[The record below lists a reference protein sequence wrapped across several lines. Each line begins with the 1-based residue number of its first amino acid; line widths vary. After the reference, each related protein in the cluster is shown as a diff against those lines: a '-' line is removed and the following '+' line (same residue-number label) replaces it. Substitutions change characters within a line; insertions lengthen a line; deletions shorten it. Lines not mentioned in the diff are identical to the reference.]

1 MHASSRVARDLLPL
15 PLLGGQDLPKT
26 NLSRGCRQ
34 RWLRRE
40 RRVDDCNAA
49 IRALNYLNS
58 PGSKNDAGPIHS
70 LQTFRASAAQAEA
83 LLRIQTAVDHL
94 GPPPDDVT
102 VPEALRQLRCEG
114 YVDDLQATG
123 ALASFNP
130 EGVSLPEEG
139 WKPISLASLGGRDGG
154 VSVGDYVQ
162 QQVLP
167 PELASARVEACGV
180 KYPYTDPKLRDPKVY
195 GAFLGRLAR
204 SNLVDFSTQ
213 AGAEHIS
220 LFFVRKKN
228 GKLRMIIDARRSNQH
243 FRDPDHVQL
252 CTGDTLSRFEIDG
265 EEDLTICQA
274 DLKDAFYHLSLPES
288 LRKYFVLPPID
299 GRYLKGVCLP
309 DGTPVGS
316 GLKVFPR
323 LAVVPMGWS
332 WALFICQNLHEQI
345 VEASG
350 LSEGQRL
357 RDGRPCPSAAVAH
370 TQYVDNLV
378 VLGQDRSAVVSAFQH
393 AVEHLKA
400 AGLQVHEE
408 EICDGG
414 ACVLGWEF
422 EASGIFRPSARRVWR
437 ARLAIRAL
445 LARRRASG
453 KQIERLVGL
462 CSFICLAR
470 RESLSVFGDVYQ
482 FITRYRDCGREIR
495 MPPGVRRELHMW
507 DAISP
512 LIFKDLRSPW
522 SEQVHRLGRYSERWR
537 FAAHEVMALTVT
549 NPLQIL
555 RWRRTPTLPVG
566 EADPALFNLGGFAP
580 KWRRSVSP
588 LGYSCVYA
596 GSPAN
601 GTRLTTQAGAFG
613 SLVCRVALQKMF
625 YRETLCAPASTVAR
639 TPQSSKKRMVSQM
652 APPALNVQSCLPTQE
667 VEQRQTKKAR
677 RLASLAA
684 QPAPVESLT
693 RLELASVSTA
703 CRARYQRLWEGVAPL
718 LCSSPG
724 VLKDMSTVE
733 TILCQQLEELF
744 LDGCN
749 LASGQYLI
757 AAVIFFN
764 LSLKSHPMPRVKQ
777 SLQGW
782 RKLAPPQARLPI
794 PYEAVALMAQMA
806 FAKGLIS
813 IGLFLLLAFALYLR
827 PSEGLRLRK
836 RDVIKPVQK
845 RGTSSHWQFVLN
857 PLEEGVPSK
866 TQEFDETLQ
875 LDLKYHRGLGEAIH
889 RCLGLDKLSSNQKI
903 FQLESKDINDFMM
916 LARVQLNLQPL
927 GHLHLY
933 RLRHGG
939 ASYDYNNHF
948 RDLASVQQRGRWK
961 SHNSVRRYQKGGRL
975 AQLFAALSP
984 ETRRLATKAA
994 TGLQGTLLSLRCWP
1008 TLLWDIDLGAEYDL
1022 LLRKNQCKLVG
1033 DHRLWLCPPVRRVLR
1048 SAGGVDD
1055 PPLADEPGEAAT
1067 PGGAALSSEQR
1078 ASHPVPIT
1086 NVVPLRI
1093 PTAAGALS
1101 EPKGSKV
1108 CMSADKLGPRVLTE
1122 GNVFSPYVLSRFA
1135 AMDGFGDALLGTV
1148 LLAQLPVQP
1157 PEVLF
1162 FVPGDDEEQD
1172 ADAPDDE
1179 EGPEDEFEPESSRD
1193 DFSILRSRNMG
1204 APVMSSAE
1212 DLNRHS
1218 LQYFGV
1224 PSTTLAKLMIP
1235 MSEGQICN
1243 QLTISEV
1250 DAGKFEYA
1258 HRHNTKENHDHLLFV
1273 SHPSGFAKIAATQLV
1288 QEQLCREEIQTGY
1301 VSWEVRR
1308 LKELIRMKS
1317 LGDHQADPEV
1327 VESEHPLERLIRDL
1341 YNRMK
1346 ESGSQKLEVNGVDLY
1361 RSHDFP
1367 EDAVEVSELQGISLF
1382 RTIKDVDREFPP
1394 DTDSSRAAQHLIV
1407 KKKAKVVNVFR
1418 PLTRVALAQGIDTSK
1433 DSLLA
1438 QHFTEWR
1445 KKHDPERGRLS
1456 KKKERREQKDSKTTF
1471 TEALTLFHKGMEI
1484 QNVKKEFKDD
1494 AEYQMILGYL
1504 VAQGLVVQLGQFC
1517 HFMPHRARGRP
1528 SQSPP
1533 PNSHEL
1539 RATHLWR
1546 APTTFDPA
1554 LHLKEHEFRVLESRT
1569 ADPDVLHFFVE
1580 FILRIVRLHK
1590 RLDSVAFDELLRE
1603 FGGIPMAAF
1612 ASEVTA
1618 VSRSAGTGTVDPEQT
1633 PEQPA
1638 AMRPD
1643 EGTAVAA
1650 AGEPSGESGGAQQ
1663 KWSVQWAL
1671 ELFDANKDIF
1681 VLYRSRS

>member
-1 MHASSRVARDLLPL
+1 MTREDESGGEVGPFVAHSIGPMHASSRVARDLLPL

-482 FITRYRDCGREIR
+482 FIARYRDCGREIR

-522 SEQVHRLGRYSERWR
+522 SEQVTAVDASFWGLGATSCHMPLSEVHRLGRYSKRWR
-537 FAAHEVMALTVT
+537 FAAHEAEQELPHRGARDCAFQQLRGDGLDSDKPTADFEAVPFSAVNREWST
-549 NPLQIL
+549 IGCH

-566 EADPALFNLGGFAP
+566 EARASLFALKHAARTLSGFGKRHLVLTDSMTGALAISRGRSSTFQLRRVCSQVAALSFASGIQLCLRWIPSEWNPADNPSRGVWQPSVPSRAAKDALPGDLVCPSKHRGEDSAVKQETHGEPDGPTGSQRSKLFASSRSGTAAGQEGSTTRQPCSTANSCRKPNAPRAGICVNRLSSSLSAPVGGGCSASLFQPRGAQRHEHRRDDSVSAVGGAVPGRLQPGEWAIPDCSRDLLQPLAEVASHASGEAISAGLAEASSAPGPPSDPLRGGGAHGSDGVCQRADFNRPFPAPGLCALPSALRGAKAAKKGRYQASSEARHFESLAVRPQPFGRGRAFQDSRVRRDPA
-580 KWRRSVSP
+580 
-588 LGYSCVYA
+588 A
-596 GSPAN
+596 GLEVPS
-601 GTRLTTQAGAFG
+601 
-613 SLVCRVALQKMF
+613 RVG
-625 YRETLCAPASTVAR
+625 R
-639 TPQSSKKRMVSQM
+639 
-652 APPALNVQSCLPTQE
+652 
-667 VEQRQTKKAR
+667 
-677 RLASLAA
+677 
-684 QPAPVESLT
+684 
-693 RLELASVSTA
+693 
-703 CRARYQRLWEGVAPL
+703 
-718 LCSSPG
+718 
-724 VLKDMSTVE
+724 
-733 TILCQQLEELF
+733 
-744 LDGCN
+744 
-749 LASGQYLI
+749 
-757 AAVIFFN
+757 
-764 LSLKSHPMPRVKQ
+764 SHPSMSGTGQIVKQ
-777 SLQGW
+777 SEDFSAREQRHQRFHDVGAGAVEPPAFGAPAFVP
-782 RKLAPPQARLPI
+782 APPWGCQLRLQQPFSGPRFGPAARSLEKPQQCSSLPEGWTSGSVVRSSQ
-794 PYEAVALMAQMA
+794 PRNAASRYQGGHRSSGHSPQPALMR
-806 FAKGLIS
+806 
-813 IGLFLLLAFALYLR
+813 AL
-827 PSEGLRLRK
+827 PDPK
-836 RDVIKPVQK
+836 V
-845 RGTSSHWQFVLN
+845 FV
-857 PLEEGVPSK
+857 E
-866 TQEFDETLQ
+866 
-875 LDLKYHRGLGEAIH
+875 
-889 RCLGLDKLSSNQKI
+889 I
-903 FQLESKDINDFMM
+903 FS
-916 LARVQLNLQPL
+916 
-927 GHLHLY
+927 
-933 RLRHGG
+933 
-939 ASYDYNNHF
+939 AS
-948 RDLASVQQRGRWK
+948 
-961 SHNSVRRYQKGGRL
+961 GRL
-975 AQLFAALSP
+975 AAAVCQ
-984 ETRRLATKAA
+984 R
-994 TGLQGTLLSLRCWP
+994 TGWP

-1022 LLRKNQCKLVG
+1022 LSRKNQCKLVG
-1033 DHRLWLCPPVRRVLR
+1033 WLRSGRLCGAHLGTPCSSFTRARDHRPGPPPLRSDAMPLGLPGLEPHDQRNIRIGNAFMRFSARFLGLCANLHVPCTLENPLSSRLWLCPPVRRVLR
-1048 SAGGVDD
+1048 RRFVSQHRCDYCMCGTPWKKPTLFVAAHVNLDILASLRCNSSKRGLCQRTGRPHV
-1055 PPLADEPGEAAT
+1055 PLAGQTTQGRWLTQVAEPYPKPLCRILAVAFYNVHVR
-1067 PGGAALSSEQR
+1067 AL
-1078 ASHPVPIT
+1078 
-1086 NVVPLRI
+1086 
-1093 PTAAGALS
+1093 
-1101 EPKGSKV
+1101 
-1108 CMSADKLGPRVLTE
+1108 C
-1122 GNVFSPYVLSRFA
+1122 
-1135 AMDGFGDALLGTV
+1135 
-1148 LLAQLPVQP
+1148 
-1157 PEVLF
+1157 
-1162 FVPGDDEEQD
+1162 
-1172 ADAPDDE
+1172 
-1179 EGPEDEFEPESSRD
+1179 DEFSRHVLPEK
-1193 DFSILRSRNMG
+1193 
-1204 APVMSSAE
+1204 
-1212 DLNRHS
+1212 
-1218 LQYFGV
+1218 Q
-1224 PSTTLAKLMIP
+1224 
-1235 MSEGQICN
+1235 
-1243 QLTISEV
+1243 
-1250 DAGKFEYA
+1250 
-1258 HRHNTKENHDHLLFV
+1258 
-1273 SHPSGFAKIAATQLV
+1273 
-1288 QEQLCREEIQTGY
+1288 
-1301 VSWEVRR
+1301 
-1308 LKELIRMKS
+1308 
-1317 LGDHQADPEV
+1317 
-1327 VESEHPLERLIRDL
+1327 
-1341 YNRMK
+1341 
-1346 ESGSQKLEVNGVDLY
+1346 
-1361 RSHDFP
+1361 
-1367 EDAVEVSELQGISLF
+1367 
-1382 RTIKDVDREFPP
+1382 
-1394 DTDSSRAAQHLIV
+1394 
-1407 KKKAKVVNVFR
+1407 
-1418 PLTRVALAQGIDTSK
+1418 
-1433 DSLLA
+1433 
-1438 QHFTEWR
+1438 
-1445 KKHDPERGRLS
+1445 
-1456 KKKERREQKDSKTTF
+1456 
-1471 TEALTLFHKGMEI
+1471 
-1484 QNVKKEFKDD
+1484 
-1494 AEYQMILGYL
+1494 
-1504 VAQGLVVQLGQFC
+1504 
-1517 HFMPHRARGRP
+1517 
-1528 SQSPP
+1528 
-1533 PNSHEL
+1533 
-1539 RATHLWR
+1539 
-1546 APTTFDPA
+1546 
-1554 LHLKEHEFRVLESRT
+1554 
-1569 ADPDVLHFFVE
+1569 
-1580 FILRIVRLHK
+1580 
-1590 RLDSVAFDELLRE
+1590 
-1603 FGGIPMAAF
+1603 
-1612 ASEVTA
+1612 
-1618 VSRSAGTGTVDPEQT
+1618 
-1633 PEQPA
+1633 
-1638 AMRPD
+1638 
-1643 EGTAVAA
+1643 
-1650 AGEPSGESGGAQQ
+1650 
-1663 KWSVQWAL
+1663 
-1671 ELFDANKDIF
+1671 
-1681 VLYRSRS
+1681 

>member
-1033 DHRLWLCPPVRRVLR
+1033 DHRPGPPPLR
-1048 SAGGVDD
+1048 SDAM
-1055 PPLADEPGEAAT
+1055 PLGLPGYGFA
-1067 PGGAALSSEQR
+1067 
-1078 ASHPVPIT
+1078 HP
-1086 NVVPLRI
+1086 
-1093 PTAAGALS
+1093 S
-1101 EPKGSKV
+1101 
-1108 CMSADKLGPRVLTE
+1108 
-1122 GNVFSPYVLSRFA
+1122 
-1135 AMDGFGDALLGTV
+1135 
-1148 LLAQLPVQP
+1148 
-1157 PEVLF
+1157 
-1162 FVPGDDEEQD
+1162 
-1172 ADAPDDE
+1172 
-1179 EGPEDEFEPESSRD
+1179 DEF
-1193 DFSILRSRNMG
+1193 
-1204 APVMSSAE
+1204 
-1212 DLNRHS
+1212 
-1218 LQYFGV
+1218 
-1224 PSTTLAKLMIP
+1224 
-1235 MSEGQICN
+1235 
-1243 QLTISEV
+1243 
-1250 DAGKFEYA
+1250 
-1258 HRHNTKENHDHLLFV
+1258 
-1273 SHPSGFAKIAATQLV
+1273 
-1288 QEQLCREEIQTGY
+1288 
-1301 VSWEVRR
+1301 
-1308 LKELIRMKS
+1308 
-1317 LGDHQADPEV
+1317 
-1327 VESEHPLERLIRDL
+1327 
-1341 YNRMK
+1341 
-1346 ESGSQKLEVNGVDLY
+1346 
-1361 RSHDFP
+1361 
-1367 EDAVEVSELQGISLF
+1367 
-1382 RTIKDVDREFPP
+1382 
-1394 DTDSSRAAQHLIV
+1394 
-1407 KKKAKVVNVFR
+1407 
-1418 PLTRVALAQGIDTSK
+1418 
-1433 DSLLA
+1433 
-1438 QHFTEWR
+1438 
-1445 KKHDPERGRLS
+1445 
-1456 KKKERREQKDSKTTF
+1456 
-1471 TEALTLFHKGMEI
+1471 
-1484 QNVKKEFKDD
+1484 
-1494 AEYQMILGYL
+1494 
-1504 VAQGLVVQLGQFC
+1504 
-1517 HFMPHRARGRP
+1517 
-1528 SQSPP
+1528 
-1533 PNSHEL
+1533 
-1539 RATHLWR
+1539 
-1546 APTTFDPA
+1546 
-1554 LHLKEHEFRVLESRT
+1554 
-1569 ADPDVLHFFVE
+1569 
-1580 FILRIVRLHK
+1580 
-1590 RLDSVAFDELLRE
+1590 
-1603 FGGIPMAAF
+1603 
-1612 ASEVTA
+1612 
-1618 VSRSAGTGTVDPEQT
+1618 
-1633 PEQPA
+1633 
-1638 AMRPD
+1638 
-1643 EGTAVAA
+1643 
-1650 AGEPSGESGGAQQ
+1650 
-1663 KWSVQWAL
+1663 
-1671 ELFDANKDIF
+1671 
-1681 VLYRSRS
+1681 